1 MPISGWVADRL
12 GARTTFR
19 TALAV
24 FMAASIGCAFSR
36 SLESFAAWRLV
47 QGVGGAMMVP
57 VGRLIILRSV
67 PKAEL
72 VAALASLTIPS
83 LMGPLL
89 GPPLGGFIVTVTDWR
104 WIFFVNIPIG
114 VLGIVLSTIYFVD
127 EPQERQPLDVRGFI
141 LSSIGL
147 SGLVMGTAAAGR
159 HVAPG
164 WVAATAFGI
173 GIVFSALYIRH
184 ARATPKPLLDLSLF
198 KLATFDAGVIGGSLF
213 RIGMGASAFLVP
225 LMLQIGLGIDPLRAG
240 LITLAGALGALS
252 MKALAGRILRR
263 VGFRQVLVANGMLAA
278 AMIAAAALI
287 GPATPHLAI
296 AGLLLVNGF
305 VRSLQFTSLHAIS
318 YADVDQRRASAAT
331 SIASVAQNVSVGF
344 GVAIGAMVLEFSER
358 LGGRMTPSVHDF
370 AVALLA
376 VALVS
381 ALSVIKMLRLPQ
393 DAGHELSG
401 RAQARTEARTQARR
415 RPALSPAPRPHA
427 RLECSRSVL
436 GVRCLNAGSPTAHV
450 VILGL
455 VLTMPAMPPGQPP
468 LCHPRARPEH
478 PWLRELELR

>member
-1 MPISGWVADRL
+1 
-12 GARTTFR
+12 
-19 TALAV
+19 
-24 FMAASIGCAFSR
+24 
-36 SLESFAAWRLV
+36 
-47 QGVGGAMMVP
+47 
-57 VGRLIILRSV
+57 
-67 PKAEL
+67 
-72 VAALASLTIPS
+72 
-83 LMGPLL
+83 MGPLL

-127 EPQERQPLDVRGFI
+127 EPPERQPLDVRGFI

-173 GIVFSALYIRH
+173 GIVPALGPLHRH

-296 AGLLLVNGF
+296 AGLLLINGF
-305 VRSLQFTSLHAIS
+305 VRSA
-318 YADVDQRRASAAT
+318 
-331 SIASVAQNVSVGF
+331 
-344 GVAIGAMVLEFSER
+344 
-358 LGGRMTPSVHDF
+358 
-370 AVALLA
+370 
-376 VALVS
+376 
-381 ALSVIKMLRLPQ
+381 
-393 DAGHELSG
+393 
-401 RAQARTEARTQARR
+401 
-415 RPALSPAPRPHA
+415 
-427 RLECSRSVL
+427 
-436 GVRCLNAGSPTAHV
+436 
-450 VILGL
+450 
-455 VLTMPAMPPGQPP
+455 
-468 LCHPRARPEH
+468 
-478 PWLRELELR
+478 